1 MTELDKNEFPLP
13 GGRSYFGAV
22 IIACCLALASCGF
35 HLRGSVAL
43 PRGMDVTYVQDMQP
57 ASRIALPLRQTLIS
71 NGARVAES
79 AEDATALVRIVSE
92 RLDRRLL
99 STGRTSKEK
108 DYELLYAVT
117 FSARARDEAWAVDA
131 QEIRVTREMKFDEEQ
146 VLAKTAEQEQLQT
159 MMVQDAARQILLRLQ
174 SKAK

>member
-1 MTELDKNEFPLP
+1 MKN
-13 GGRSYFGAV
+13 
-22 IIACCLALASCGF
+22 IIALVIVLSLSACGF

-43 PRGMDVTYVQDMQP
+43 PHGMEVTYVQDMQP

-71 NGARVAES
+71 NGARVAET
-79 AEDATALVRIVSE
+79 AEDASALVRIVSE
-92 RLDRRLL
+92 RFDRRLL

-108 DYELLYAVT
+108 DYELLYAIT
-117 FSARARDEAWAVDA
+117 FAARARNESWAVDA

-146 VLAKTAEQEQLQT
+146 VLAKNAEQEQLQT
-159 MMVQDAARQILLRLQ
+159 VMVQDAARQILLRLQ

>member
-1 MTELDKNEFPLP
+1 MKN
-13 GGRSYFGAV
+13 
-22 IIACCLALASCGF
+22 IISLVVVLSLTACGF

-43 PRGMDVTYVQDMQP
+43 PHGMEVTYVQDMQP

-71 NGARVAES
+71 NGARVAET
-79 AEDATALVRIVSE
+79 AEDASALVRIVSE
-92 RLDRRLL
+92 RFDRRLL

-108 DYELLYAVT
+108 DYELLYAIT
-117 FSARARDEAWAVDA
+117 FAAQARNETWAVDA

-146 VLAKTAEQEQLQT
+146 VLAKNAEQEQLQT
-159 MMVQDAARQILLRLQ
+159 VMVQDAARQILLRLQ